1 MLTTPLNTSK
11 ELIKRISSEDLR
23 LSLDQ
28 SAKEKDALVT
38 NLNKTQVEIKSL
50 EEQLNQ
56 AGKTLEECK
65 MQNATYIQDK
75 LILERT

>member
-1 MLTTPLNTSK
+1 MLTTPLKASK

-56 AGKTLEECK
+56 AGETLEECK